1 MLVLKK
7 HFIVFGSRHNDM
19 NEKKDRFDDLAE
31 LRTGSRNVY
40 DGVLLH
46 VFRDTVTLPNGAPAV
61 RELIRHQGAVAVV
74 PIMDD
79 GRVIVERQ
87 FRYPLNEV
95 ITEIPAGKLDSIS
108 EDRLEAAKRE
118 LREETGY
125 TAEEWISLGDYH
137 PTVAYSDER
146 ITMFLAR
153 GLKKGERDLDEDEF
167 LNVEL
172 KPLDELVI
180 DVLEGRI
187 TDGKTQTALL
197 KAWLYQKNN
206 NTD

>member
-1 MLVLKK
+1 
-7 HFIVFGSRHNDM
+7 M

-74 PIMDD
+74 PITDD

-187 TDGKTQTALL
+187 TDGKTQTAVL

-206 NTD
+206 NTN